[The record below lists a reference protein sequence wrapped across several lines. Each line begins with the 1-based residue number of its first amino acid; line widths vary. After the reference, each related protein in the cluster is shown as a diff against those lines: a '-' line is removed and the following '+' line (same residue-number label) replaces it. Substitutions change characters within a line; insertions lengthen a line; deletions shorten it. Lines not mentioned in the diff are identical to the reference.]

1 MHYSVVDASEGQ
13 VFIAVYHSVN
23 NTNLYLSEEQGL
35 NYSLSLEYI
44 ISPPESDWVNGYPSF
59 DVHVVEGIVGTY
71 IANRKTPGSQYGATV
86 ISFDKGGAWNFLT
99 PPAVTSAGT
108 PCSPPQ
114 CSLHLHMNS
123 DRLYGYQSI
132 LSQDS
137 AIGLIMAQGNLGPAL
152 QRYSYSIQ
160 RLYFSHDGGFTWQ
173 EVAQRFWQFQF
184 AALGSIVVTVQMY
197 QRNGVDHVR
206 WSCDEGASWNETSFV
221 DSSIRVVGMLTER
234 GEKARHV
241 T

>member
-1 MHYSVVDASEGQ
+1 
-13 VFIAVYHSVN
+13 
-23 NTNLYLSEEQGL
+23 
-35 NYSLSLEYI
+35 
-44 ISPPESDWVNGYPSF
+44 
-59 DVHVVEGIVGTY
+59 
-71 IANRKTPGSQYGATV
+71 
-86 ISFDKGGAWNFLT
+86 
-99 PPAVTSAGT
+99 
-108 PCSPPQ
+108 
-114 CSLHLHMNS
+114 MNS

-241 T
+241 TVFGSTPGRSFEWLVVDLNFTSVVPDQCIYPHDYYPWIPTDEVISTECGMECGL